1 MDFYRWPWIKKKMG
15 LRWLCSIYLP
25 FHLFLFLAGS
35 FLFFLPTLNRP
46 SRVNRI
52 ESVKETDVFSS
63 KRLRKGEKRR
73 CDSSF
78 VTESIVGHVPSSSF
92 PVWSRHM
99 EMELFQP
106 LNNTNQKF
114 SSLFEKGKKERKSGV
129 VFCSFSLPTI

>member
-1 MDFYRWPWIKKKMG
+1 MAVDQEEDG
-15 LRWLCSIYLP
+15 VAVALQ
-25 FHLFLFLAGS
+25 HLLAIPPLS
-35 FLFFLPTLNRP
+35 FLGWIVFIFLPTLNRP